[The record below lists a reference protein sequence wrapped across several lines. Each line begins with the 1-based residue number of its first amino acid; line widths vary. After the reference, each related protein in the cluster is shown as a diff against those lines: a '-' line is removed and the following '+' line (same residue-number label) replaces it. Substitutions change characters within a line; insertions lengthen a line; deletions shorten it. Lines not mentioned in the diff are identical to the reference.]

1 MTELVK
7 ITERGGQQVVS
18 ARDLHVFL
26 ESKQRF
32 SDWIKNRIEK
42 YNFIEGQDFQ
52 KLYFDVEG
60 NQLIISHHKNMVSD
74 NQEVIKPHKIEYVIT
89 IDMAKELSMLE
100 NNEKGKQARQYF
112 IECEKKLKQL
122 VLPRNYK
129 EALQHLIAQ
138 VEINEK
144 LLLENEQM
152 RPKAD
157 FYDTIIEVGKNV
169 DMGEVAKLLNKGLG
183 RNKLF
188 ELLRSKKILMNNNLP
203 YQKYVDLGY
212 FEVVE
217 ISKPKANGDLMVF
230 TKTLVTQKG
239 LDFINKVTN

>member
-1 MTELVK
+1 MTEVIK
-7 ITERGGQQVVS
+7 ITEKDGQQVVS
-18 ARDLHVFL
+18 LKELHKFL
-26 ESKQRF
+26 EIETRFDIWAKRMFEYGFTENSDYQCLNKNVQMPNGGSKEVL
-32 SDWIKNRIEK
+32 DDYAIK
-42 YNFIEGQDFQ
+42 
-52 KLYFDVEG
+52 L
-60 NQLIISHHKNMVSD
+60 
-74 NQEVIKPHKIEYVIT
+74 
-89 IDMAKELSMLE
+89 DMAKEISMLQRT
-100 NNEKGKQARQYF
+100 EKGKLARQYF

-152 RPKAD
+152 KPKAD

-169 DMGEVAKLLNKGLG
+169 DMSEVAKLLNKGFG

-188 ELLRSKKILMNNNLP
+188 ETLRNKKVLMRNNLP

-239 LDFINKVTN
+239 LDYINRVTN

>member
-1 MTELVK
+1 MTEVIK
-7 ITERGGQQVVS
+7 ITERDGQQVVS
-18 ARDLHVFL
+18 ARDLHKFL
-26 ESKQRF
+26 CVGKDF
-32 SDWIKNRIEK
+32 STWFKDKVEKYGFVENQDYTSIAFDFKGTELPKNGETDNQSVKPYRIE
-42 YNFIEGQDFQ
+42 YA
-52 KLYFDVEG
+52 
-60 NQLIISHHKNMVSD
+60 
-74 NQEVIKPHKIEYVIT
+74 IT
-89 IDMAKELSMLE
+89 LSMAKELSMVE
-100 NNEKGKQARQYF
+100 NNEQGKLARQYF

-144 LLLENEQM
+144 LLLENAEM
-152 RPKAD
+152 KPKAD

-169 DMGEVAKLLNKGLG
+169 DMGEVAKLLNKGFG

-188 ELLRSKKILMNNNLP
+188 ETLRNKKVLMRNNLP

-239 LDFINKVTN
+239 LDYINRVTN

>member
-1 MTELVK
+1 MKDLIK
-7 ITERGGQQVVS
+7 ITEKDGQQVVS
-18 ARDLHVFL
+18 ARELYLFLGLDKSNWSRWYKKNIVDNEFAIENIDYQGFVF
-26 ESKQRF
+26 QT
-32 SDWIKNRIEK
+32 NG
-42 YNFIEGQDFQ
+42 NNVQDFA
-52 KLYFDVEG
+52 L
-60 NQLIISHHKNMVSD
+60 
-74 NQEVIKPHKIEYVIT
+74 T
-89 IDMAKELSMLE
+89 IDFAKKLSMMTKSE
-100 NNEKGKQARQYF
+100 QGEKARQYF

-122 VLPRNYK
+122 ILPRTYK

-138 VEINEK
+138 VELNEK
-144 LLLENEQM
+144 LLLENEEM

-169 DMGEVAKLLNKGLG
+169 DMGEVAKLLNKGFG

-188 ELLRSKKILMNNNLP
+188 ELLRDKKILMRNNLP

-239 LDFINKVTN
+239 LDYINKVTN